1 MDYPKSYIHAL
12 SQCRKFI
19 RKHKLKAVV
28 ALDTAGAARDIAARN
43 DVSVAAIASAA
54 AGKIYGLTSLAMNIE
69 DEQHNTTR
77 FLFRLTPN

>member
-1 MDYPKSYIHAL
+1 M
-12 SQCRKFI
+12 
-19 RKHKLKAVV
+19 

-77 FLFRLTPN
+77 FLIMAREAAAPKPSARWWPWATNPQK